1 MSVKHRT
8 FFIIPAVIA
17 ASWVAVRSMAAV
29 PPAGLDEDP
38 PLAASVPASL
48 SAPRELPDPA
58 LAQLISRFAAEAR
71 AAR

>member
-1 MSVKHRT
+1 MSVKHRV
-8 FFIIPAVIA
+8 FFIVPAVIA
-17 ASWVAVRSMAAV
+17 ASWVAVRSMAAS

-38 PLAASVPASL
+38 PLTASL
-48 SAPRELPDPA
+48 TVSSREVPDPA

>member
-1 MSVKHRT
+1 MSVKHRV
-8 FFIIPAVIA
+8 FFVVPAVIA
-17 ASWVAVRSMAAV
+17 ASWVAVRSVAAS

-38 PLAASVPASL
+38 PLTVTASL
-48 SAPRELPDPA
+48 AVSPELPDPA